1 MNKLTTCQLTVLTI
15 YSQPLMNSYTFKHF
29 VCNSPDNEQRAM
41 TANQPLLELEPSTA
55 QAAAILVPPL
65 TREQCTDTSTPNRKR
80 FKSSMDEGD
89 SDTEDSSHTL
99 SPDSGS
105 SSCSN
110 TPTAMSADT
119 RNMSNIR
126 RRSMGVQSQAP
137 RRQASRIRPT
147 DLFPRGSQESRELG
161 LPAELVTPEARPVQT
176 NNGSIHIVGLVNIS
190 PVTHVHRDNNDV
202 LHNNNSPRHIRRAHT
217 W

>member
-1 MNKLTTCQLTVLTI
+1 
-15 YSQPLMNSYTFKHF
+15 
-29 VCNSPDNEQRAM
+29 M

-65 TREQCTDTSTPNRKR
+65 TREQCTETNSSTPNRKR
-80 FKSSMDEGD
+80 FKSSTDEGD
-89 SDTEDSSHTL
+89 SDTEDTATWSELPHTL
-99 SPDSGS
+99 SPQTSDSGS
-105 SSCSN
+105 SSSSN
-110 TPTAMSADT
+110 TPAATSADT

-126 RRSMGVQSQAP
+126 RRSMGAHSQAP
-137 RRQASRIRPT
+137 RRQASRRRPT
-147 DLFPRGSQESRELG
+147 VLFQQSSQESRELG
-161 LPAELVTPEARPVQT
+161 LPAELVTPEARPVQI